1 MLHGRWDNM
10 NSGRRTVPPFR
21 ADTVGSLLRTRPLAE
36 ARTRFAAGEISAG
49 QLQQIE
55 NEEIRKIVKKQES
68 IGLQAVTDGE
78 FRRAQ
83 WHFDFYRGLNGI
95 VHAERPIQFKDI
107 KTTADNV
114 RVDGRLSFTDH
125 VMLDHFNFLKDTT
138 THIAKMTIP
147 SPSVL
152 HFRTGRDEI
161 STEAYPD
168 LGLFFDDLASAYRD
182 AIQAFYDAGCRYLQ
196 LDDTVFAHLCDAD
209 QRESIRAKGDDPDR
223 LAMTYIDTINKALAG
238 RPDDL
243 RITTHSCR
251 GNYRS
256 TWFSQGGYEP
266 IADLLFNKTDVD
278 AYFLE
283 YDSDRAGDFQPLRF
297 LPAHKQ
303 VVLGL
308 VTTKTGDVES
318 KDDIKRRIDEA
329 SKFVGIEQI
338 CLSPQCGFAS
348 TEEGNLLAEEEQ
360 WRKLALIVEI
370 ADEVWP

>member
-1 MLHGRWDNM
+1 MD
-10 NSGRRTVPPFR
+10 SGRHTVPPFR
-21 ADTVGSLLRTRPLAE
+21 ADMVGSLLRTQALKE
-36 ARTRFAAGEISAG
+36 ARTRFAAGETSVG

-55 NEEIRKIVKKQES
+55 NEEIYKIIRKQEA
-68 IGLQAVTDGE
+68 IGLQAITDGE

-114 RVDGRLSFTDH
+114 RIDGRLSFADH
-125 VMLDHFNFLKDTT
+125 VMLDHFKFLKDTT

-161 STEAYPD
+161 STESYPD
-168 LGLFFDDLASAYRD
+168 LELFFDDLAKTYRD
-182 AIQAFYDAGCRYLQ
+182 AIRAFYDAGCRYLQ

-209 QRESIRAKGDDPDR
+209 QRESVRAKGDDPDR
-223 LAMTYIDTINKALAG
+223 LAMIYIDTLNKALAG

-243 RITTHSCR
+243 RITTHTCR

-297 LPAHKQ
+297 LPKHKQ

-318 KDDIKRRIDEA
+318 KDEIKRRIEEA
-329 SKFVGIEQI
+329 SKFVDIEQI

-370 ADEVWP
+370 ADDVWP